1 MIKIVCRGR
10 FFVPQTYLKHIGYK
24 ILSLRYLFT
33 YLFKLSGLTFGGG
46 VVILGILENELPKR
60 NDITAEEFSDMV
72 ALATSMPGPIA
83 VSISWLIGKYYRGI
97 IGGIVAVLG
106 AVMPPFLIILFLTP
120 FIVKYADL
128 PAVHGFLGGIL
139 AATGAMITVT
149 VVGNVK
155 SALSANIRNLIPYL
169 VIIIMIGFLKI
180 NPLIAIL
187 TALALQYALEKTV
200 KCLM

>member
-1 MIKIVCRGR
+1 MWGPFPTSPFLNFKDRN
-10 FFVPQTYLKHIGYK
+10 
-24 ILSLRYLFT
+24 LSLWYLFT

-106 AVMPPFLIILFLTP
+106 AIMPPFLIILFLTP

-155 SALSANIRNLIPYL
+155 SALSTSLWNLIPYL
-169 VIIIMIGFLKI
+169 VIILMIGFLKI

-187 TALALQYALEKTV
+187 TALALQYALEKTI
-200 KCLM
+200 KCLTS

>member
-1 MIKIVCRGR
+1 M
-10 FFVPQTYLKHIGYK
+10 
-24 ILSLRYLFT
+24 SLWHLFT

-60 NDITAEEFSDMV
+60 NDISKEEFADMV

-83 VSISWLIGKYYRGI
+83 VSISWLVGKYYRGI

-155 SALSANIRNLIPYL
+155 SALAAGLWNLLPYL
-169 VIIIMIGFLKI
+169 VIIAMIGLFKI

-187 TALALQYALEKTV
+187 TALALQYARERLIPEK
-200 KCLM
+200 KNA